1 LISYLNEAKKNGG
14 QSRMYEL
21 VEKLF
26 AIAVE
31 EKGDLEAI
39 KYIFDRVDGKLL
51 QPIAMQDNDG
61 QPMEF
66 TIRIGQRGPDGTES
80 ATEVRLQSSVAV
92 SEAGEGVLLSNGRGG
107 ESS

>member
-1 LISYLNEAKKNGG
+1 
-14 QSRMYEL
+14 MYEL

-26 AIAVE
+26 GIAITGA
-31 EKGDLEAI
+31 GDLEAI

-80 ATEVRLQSSVAV
+80 AAEVRLQPAMAV
-92 SEAGEGVLLSNGRGG
+92 SEAGEGVLLSNGQDG
-107 ESS
+107 ESGAD